1 MNYANCSKPQINRTL
16 NRVFYLFGGEEE
28 IRTLGEF
35 YPTPLFESGTFNH
48 SDTSPNQLLVYI
60 KNINNVDL

>member
-1 MNYANCSKPQINRTL
+1 MD
-16 NRVFYLFGGEEE
+16 VFYLGGEEE

-48 SDTSPNQLLVYI
+48 SDTSPNLGLV
-60 KNINNVDL
+60 